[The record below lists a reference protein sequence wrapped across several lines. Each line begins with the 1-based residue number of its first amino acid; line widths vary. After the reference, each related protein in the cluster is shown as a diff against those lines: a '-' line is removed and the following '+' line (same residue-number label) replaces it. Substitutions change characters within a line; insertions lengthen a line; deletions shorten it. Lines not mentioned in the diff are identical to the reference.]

1 MAFIL
6 WHFRCVLLFKLDVA
20 KLIIFRYH
28 KMRSSCLKDSELLQ
42 QFKAIAQMNEDD
54 KQVVKKLIDAFI
66 TKGKLKQLAL

>member
-1 MAFIL
+1 
-6 WHFRCVLLFKLDVA
+6 
-20 KLIIFRYH
+20 
-28 KMRSSCLKDSELLQ
+28 MRSSCLKDSELLQ